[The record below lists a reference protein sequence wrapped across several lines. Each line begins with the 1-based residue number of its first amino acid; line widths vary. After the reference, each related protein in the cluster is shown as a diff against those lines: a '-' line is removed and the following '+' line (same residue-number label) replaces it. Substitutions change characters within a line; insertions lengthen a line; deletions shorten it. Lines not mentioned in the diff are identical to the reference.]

1 MEFLARQEDW
11 FLSFKRREGG
21 LNGRIAD
28 IIRLIGPQDVLQ
40 NWIRPLLMRQIFSV
54 SSFLPTQESIDP
66 VEGSNKSNANL
77 GFARNDCISY

>member
-66 VEGSNKSNANL
+66 VEGSKKSNANL